1 VEAQLSEGRTKLKR
15 KTRSFAATDDTLVR
29 FIRKEHLSS
38 VIMNIYDTKSVR
50 CSKCD
55 RFIGEIDYDAVVTL
69 PICGH
74 CANPLPEGDDKVQYI
89 VSKFNK
95 NPKNLARPL
104 DSS

>member
-1 VEAQLSEGRTKLKR
+1 MLKITTKINWLDFSMIITTLSQFNREKHVLQC
-15 KTRSFAATDDTLVR
+15 
-29 FIRKEHLSS
+29 
-38 VIMNIYDTKSVR
+38 MNIYDKKSVR

-69 PICGH
+69 PKCGH

-104 DSS
+104 DSVS